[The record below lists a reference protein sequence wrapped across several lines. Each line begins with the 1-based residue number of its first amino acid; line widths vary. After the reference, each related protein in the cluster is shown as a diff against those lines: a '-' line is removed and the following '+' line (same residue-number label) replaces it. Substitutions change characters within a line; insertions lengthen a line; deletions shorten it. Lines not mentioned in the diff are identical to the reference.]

1 MLFDYDYIETKFQ
14 EYINEVEDL
23 EDKIKT
29 SEVFD
34 KLNEIV
40 QEAAID
46 APDNWVLES
55 ENNVPLNDALVYFSV
70 TYYEPTDVNLSELPE
85 IKILN
90 NKKVLVN

>member
-46 APDNWVLES
+46 APENWVLEVES
-55 ENNVPLNDALVYFSV
+55 NVPLNDALVYFSV
-70 TYYEPTDVNLSELPE
+70 TYYEPTDVNLRELPE